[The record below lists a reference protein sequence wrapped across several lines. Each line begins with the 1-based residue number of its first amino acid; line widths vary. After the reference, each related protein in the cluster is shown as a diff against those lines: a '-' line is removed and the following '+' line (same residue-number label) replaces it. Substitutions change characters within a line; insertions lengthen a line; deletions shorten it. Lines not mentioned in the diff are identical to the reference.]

1 VAAYDYVSFTTDYGL
16 ADGFVAACHGV
27 AWTIAPHVR
36 LLDVTHLVPPGDV
49 RRGARILAQTV
60 PDLPERGVHVA
71 VVDPGVGTSRRAVAI
86 ETPRGALV
94 GPDNGL
100 LVPAAAALGGIARAV
115 ELTDPSLHRQPV
127 SRTFHGRDIFT
138 PVAAHLVNGAALTGP
153 AITDLVELPEPVLRH
168 GDGWV
173 EAEVLVVDQFGNVQL
188 AAGAT
193 DLAALGGR
201 ELTVLRGSEPATLGG
216 SVPAVRVGATFAAVP
231 PGELVAYLDSA
242 GRLAIAVN
250 GGSAARRLAVSA
262 GDVLRLTAR

>member
-1 VAAYDYVSFTTDYGL
+1 MAAYDYVSFTTDYGL

-27 AWTIAPHVR
+27 AWTIAPHAR
-36 LLDVTHLVPPGDV
+36 LLDVTHLIPPGDV

-138 PVAAHLVNGAALTGP
+138 PVAAHLVNGASLTGP
-153 AITDLVELPEPVLRH
+153 AVTDLVELPEPVLRH

-188 AAGAT
+188 AAGASE
-193 DLAALGGR
+193 LSRLG
-201 ELTVLRGSEPATLGG
+201 A
-216 SVPAVRVGATFAAVP
+216 SVVVAGQTASVGEAFGAVP

-262 GDVLRLTAR
+262 GDVLRLTESS